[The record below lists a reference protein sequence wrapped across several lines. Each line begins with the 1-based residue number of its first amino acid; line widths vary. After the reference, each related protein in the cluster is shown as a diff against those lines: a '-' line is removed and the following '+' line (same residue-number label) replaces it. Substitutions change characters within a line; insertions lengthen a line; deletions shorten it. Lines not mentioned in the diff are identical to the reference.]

1 MTSVSGQPTRPLD
14 GRVAVV
20 TGGGSGIGRET
31 SLILAEAGAA
41 VVVVGRTLRSL
52 EETVEEI
59 HRLEAD
65 TVPARAYTADVRRE
79 DELTT
84 MVAETVETLGHIDI
98 LVCSAGLLR
107 AVTAGPKPVAK
118 LTYDE
123 WSAVIQTNLRGT
135 FLSSKVVL
143 PTMIRQRSGDI
154 IHLSSTSGLRGYA
167 YDSAYCSSK
176 FGIIGFSES
185 LREEVRRYGIRVQT
199 LLPGPVDTDIW
210 EQNRPVPPPEKVLP
224 VRRVAEAIAFLLT
237 LPRSIMLDRP
247 TIIPFRPHH
256 RPAWRTAGPGA
267 HASGTRSESTPT

>member
-1 MTSVSGQPTRPLD
+1 MSGVSGQPTRPLE
-14 GRVAVV
+14 GRVAIV
-20 TGGGSGIGRET
+20 TGGGSGIGRGA
-31 SLILAEAGAA
+31 SLALAEAGAA

-52 EETVEEI
+52 EDTVEEI
-59 HRLEAD
+59 HRVGGD
-65 TVPARAYTADVRRE
+65 GSPTRALAADVRRE
-79 DELTT
+79 DELAAV
-84 MVAETVETLGHIDI
+84 VAGTVETFGRIDI

-107 AVTAGPKPVAK
+107 AVQAGPKPVAK

-135 FLSSKVVL
+135 FLSSKAVL

-154 IHLSSTSGLRGYA
+154 VHLSSTSGLRGYA
-167 YDSAYCSSK
+167 YDAAYCSSK

-185 LREEVRRYGIRVQT
+185 LREEVRRYGIRVQA

-210 EQNRPVPPPEKVLP
+210 QQNLPVPPPEKVLP
-224 VRRVAEAIAFLLT
+224 VRRVAETILFLLT
-237 LPRSIMLDRP
+237 LPRATMMDQP

-267 HASGTRSESTPT
+267 HAGGTRGESMKT

>member
-1 MTSVSGQPTRPLD
+1 LD

-41 VVVVGRTLRSL
+41 VVVVGRTLQSL
-52 EETVEEI
+52 EGTVEEI
-59 HRLEAD
+59 HRLGGD
-65 TVPARAYTADVRRE
+65 TIPARACTADVRCE
-79 DELTT
+79 DQLAT
-84 MVAETVETLGHIDI
+84 MVEDTVEALGHIDI

-107 AVTAGPKPVAK
+107 AVKAGPKPVAK
-118 LTYDE
+118 LSYDE
-123 WSAVIQTNLRGT
+123 WSEVIQTNLRGT
-135 FLSSKVVL
+135 FLSSKTVL

-167 YDSAYCSSK
+167 YDAAYCSSK

-199 LLPGPVDTDIW
+199 LLPGPVDTGIW
-210 EQNRPVPPPEKVLP
+210 KQNLPVPPPEKVLP
-224 VRRVAEAIAFLLT
+224 VRRVAENIVFLLT
-237 LPRSIMLDRP
+237 LPRSTMIDHP

-267 HASGTRSESTPT
+267 HAGGPRSESAPT

>member
-1 MTSVSGQPTRPLD
+1 LD
-14 GRVAVV
+14 GKVAIV

-31 SLILAEAGAA
+31 SLILAEAGAD
-41 VVVVGRTLRSL
+41 VMVVGRTLPSL
-52 EETVEEI
+52 EATVEEI
-59 HRLEAD
+59 RRIGNGRLS
-65 TVPARAYTADVRRE
+65 ARACTADVRRE
-79 DELTT
+79 EELTA
-84 MVAETVETLGHIDI
+84 MVAETVEALGRIDI

-107 AVTAGPKPVAK
+107 AVKAGPKPVAK
-118 LTYDE
+118 LSYDE

-135 FLSSKVVL
+135 FLSSKAVL

-185 LREEVRRYGIRVQT
+185 LREEVRRFGIRVQT
-199 LLPGPVDTDIW
+199 LLPGPVDTGIW

-224 VRRVAEAIAFLLT
+224 VRRVAETITFLLA
-237 LPRSIMLDRP
+237 LPRSTMMDHP

-267 HASGTRSESTPT
+267 HAGGARGESVPT

>member
-1 MTSVSGQPTRPLD
+1 MASVSEQPTRPLA

-31 SLILAEAGAA
+31 SLVLAEAGAA

-52 EETVEEI
+52 EQTVEEI
-59 HRLEAD
+59 HRLGGD
-65 TVPARAYTADVRRE
+65 TVPARACTADVRRE
-79 DELTT
+79 DELAT
-84 MVAETVETLGHIDI
+84 MVAETVETLGRIDI

-107 AVTAGPKPVAK
+107 AVKAGPKPVAK

-135 FLSSKVVL
+135 FLASKAVL
-143 PTMIRQRSGDI
+143 PAMIRQRSGEI

-237 LPRSIMLDRP
+237 LPRSIMMDHP

-267 HASGTRSESTPT
+267 HAGGTRSESTPT

>member
-1 MTSVSGQPTRPLD
+1 MSSDSAQPIRPLD
-14 GRVAVV
+14 GKVAIV

-41 VVVVGRTLRSL
+41 VVVVGRTLQSL

-59 HRLEAD
+59 HRLESN
-65 TVPARAYTADVRRE
+65 TVPARACTADVRRE
-79 DELTT
+79 DELET
-84 MVAETVETLGHIDI
+84 MVAETVEALGRIDI

-107 AVTAGPKPVAK
+107 AVKAGPKPVAK

-135 FLSSKVVL
+135 FLSSKAVL

-154 IHLSSTSGLRGYA
+154 VHLSSTSGLRGYA

-224 VRRVAEAIAFLLT
+224 VRRVADTVAFLLT
-237 LPRSIMLDRP
+237 LPRSTMMDHP

-256 RPAWRTAGPGA
+256 RPAWRTSGPGA
-267 HASGTRSESTPT
+267 HAGGTRSESEPT

>member
-1 MTSVSGQPTRPLD
+1 LE

-31 SLILAEAGAA
+31 SLTLAQAGAA
-41 VVVVGRTLRSL
+41 IVVVGRTLGSL
-52 EETVEEI
+52 KDTVEQI
-59 HRLEAD
+59 HQQRDD
-65 TVPARAYTADVRRE
+65 TIPARACVADVRRE
-79 DELTT
+79 DELEA

-98 LVCSAGLLR
+98 LVCSAGMLR
-107 AVTAGPKPVAK
+107 AVQAGPKPVAK

-135 FLSSKVVL
+135 FLSSKAVL

-154 IHLSSTSGLRGYA
+154 VHLSSTSGLRGYA

-224 VRRVAEAIAFLLT
+224 VRRVAETIAFLLT
-237 LPRSIMLDRP
+237 LPRSTMMDHP

-256 RPAWRTAGPGA
+256 RPAWRTAGPGT
-267 HASGTRSESTPT
+267 HAGGTRNESVPT